1 MTKVPM
7 SAALIIACTLSVA
20 SAQAP
25 IESSVVKLD
34 PGLDA
39 VVSTDAKVEVLRDDL
54 GSTEGPVW
62 IRERKSGYLLFS
74 DQVGNTIYKWTPESK
89 ASVLLEHSGFTGT
102 DPSRLGRLIGSNG
115 LTLDRQGRL
124 IICAQGDRLLVR
136 LEKDGTRITLADR
149 YEGKLLNGPN
159 DVVMKSDGAFYFTDR
174 GSGLRS
180 PMDRELPF
188 RAVFRLKDGKLQV
201 MTKDDQQGVIPNGI
215 AFSRDEKH
223 LYLTNE
229 TEIKIFD
236 VQPDGSVANGRL
248 FIDLSAAKGPGTA
261 DGMKVD
267 RKGNIYATVPGGIWI
282 VSAAGRHL
290 GSIVTPT
297 RPTNVEFGDADGKG
311 LYITSGKSLWRIQ
324 LNSPGR

>member
-7 SAALIIACTLSVA
+7 SAALIIACALSVA
-20 SAQAP
+20 GAQAP

-201 MTKDDQQGVIPNGI
+201 MTKDDPQGVIPNGI

>member
-1 MTKVPM
+1 M
-7 SAALIIACTLSVA
+7 SAALVMAALRVG

-34 PGLDA
+34 PALDA
-39 VVSTDAKVEVLRDDL
+39 IVSTDARVEVLKDDL

-62 IRERKSGYLLFS
+62 IRERKSGYLVFS
-74 DQVGNTIYKWTPESK
+74 DQVGNAIYKWTLESK
-89 ASVLLEHSGFTGT
+89 ASVFLERSGFTGA
-102 DPSRLGRLIGSNG
+102 DPSHLGRLIGSNG

-124 IICAQGDRLLVR
+124 IVCAQGDRLLVR
-136 LEKDGTRITLADR
+136 LEKDGTRTTLADR

-174 GSGLRS
+174 GSGLRNAT
-180 PMDRELPF
+180 DRELPF

-201 MTKDDQQGVIPNGI
+201 MTKDDAQGVIPNGI

-236 VQPDGSVANGRL
+236 VQPDGRVANGRV
-248 FIDLSAAKGPGTA
+248 FIDVSAAKGPGTA
-261 DGMKVD
+261 DGLKVD

-282 VSAAGRHL
+282 VSQAGKHL
-290 GSIVTPT
+290 GSILTPT
-297 RPTNVEFGDADGKG
+297 RPTNVEFGDVDGRG
-311 LYITSGKSLWRIQ
+311 LYITSGKSFWRIQ
-324 LNSPGR
+324 LNNPGR